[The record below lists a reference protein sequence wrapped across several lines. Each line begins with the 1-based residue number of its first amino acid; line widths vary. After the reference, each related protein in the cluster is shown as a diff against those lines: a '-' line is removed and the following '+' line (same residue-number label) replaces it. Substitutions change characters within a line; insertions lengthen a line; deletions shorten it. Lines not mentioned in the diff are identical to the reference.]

1 MRKNSQSI
9 LHPTYIAAILFS
21 ISTLSFSINPSQ
33 KNADNLLEKKWAS
46 EINAF
51 KQWDAKNS
59 VPDDAVLFVGSSSI
73 RLWETARCFPDIKLI
88 NRGFGGSDIQSVNYF
103 FDQIV
108 ACYKPSKI
116 VLYAGDN
123 DIAAGLSPEQV
134 CRNFKDFHRLCK
146 EKLPKTEIIYLS
158 IKCSGRRFDQWPAMK
173 KANTLIENF
182 CQTKP
187 NLKYV
192 DLASS
197 LLDKEG
203 IPNDKF
209 FKPDRLHLNQAGY
222 RIWTDRLKPL
232 L

>member
-1 MRKNSQSI
+1 MKTQTAIITVIVLTLSNLACSLNEPSQSQSNV
-9 LHPTYIAAILFS
+9 FE
-21 ISTLSFSINPSQ
+21 
-33 KNADNLLEKKWAS
+33 EKWGS

-88 NRGFGGSDIQSVNYF
+88 NRGFGGSDIKSVNYF

-108 ACYKPSKI
+108 ACYSPSKI

-123 DIAAGLSPEQV
+123 DIADGLSPKQV
-134 CRNFKDFHRLCK
+134 CEDFKAFHRLCK
-146 EKLPKTEIIYLS
+146 EKLPNAEIVYLS
-158 IKCSGRRFDQWPAMK
+158 IKCSGLRYHLWPKMN
-173 KANTLIENF
+173 KANTLIDNY

-187 NLKYV
+187 NLQYV

-203 IPNDKF
+203 IPDDSFFEDDK
-209 FKPDRLHLNQAGY
+209 LHLNEAGY
-222 RIWTDRLKPL
+222 RIWTDRLKPVL
-232 L
+232 QRK